1 MPKDHE
7 LFAPAYA
14 FDVLLPVISLGSK
27 ADWKAR
33 LTGDNHEPLYWGWA
47 LQFFTWALAFVG
59 WVSGLMLVVVLGG
72 LVKKDCCIHA
82 RSVSADGN
90 VSVFQARALGR
101 DRKSK
106 RLYFSHHCAS
116 RVPTSV

>member
-14 FDVLLPVISLGSK
+14 LDVLLPVLSLGSK

-33 LTGDNHEPLYWGWA
+33 LTGENHETLYWGWA
-47 LQFFTWALAFVG
+47 LQFFTCALAFVG

-72 LVKKDCCIHA
+72 LVKKDCGIHA
-82 RSVSADGN
+82 RSVSTSGH
-90 VSVFQARALGR
+90 VTVFLARTLG
-101 DRKSK
+101 S
-106 RLYFSHHCAS
+106 FPFQSSS
-116 RVPTSV
+116 REA